1 MIYTVFP
8 KEEGEMPQDFPT
20 YSDAQEPEHRRGATW
35 SYGTGSTGCG
45 NRGYESCS
53 RECRVRSICLGQAER
68 YVCSDRQASTS
79 KAVVFETIPGE
90 SKKRRDTELD
100 RSGEVQDFGENGRR
114 DCKRL
119 EGGKG

>member
-1 MIYTVFP
+1 MTFRENAAVLETYLHNIRNI
-8 KEEGEMPQDFPT
+8 EEVPPGPMEL
-20 YSDAQEPEHRRGATW
+20 E
-35 SYGTGSTGCG
+35 GCG